1 METLKEFR
9 EAIGK
14 TQEEMANEFSISKS
28 FYEKI
33 ENGER
38 KPGRE
43 LIEKIKSKYPIIDAN
58 IFLNIKTT
66 I

>member
-14 TQEEMANEFSISKS
+14 TQEEMASEFSISKS

-33 ENGER
+33 EKGER

-43 LIEKIKSKYPIIDAN
+43 LIEKIKLKYPIIDAN
-58 IFLNIKTT
+58 IFLNTKHT